1 MKKKLRVFDVYC
13 DSLFY
18 TLHSR
23 KLKSIK
29 HWAGPICNN
38 VQVIQFY
45 SESDAMEALKII
57 KSTNCKVYRKVGSVF
72 RNNIQFEE
80 IG

>member
-1 MKKKLRVFDVYC
+1 MKKRIKVFDVYC

-23 KLKSIK
+23 KLKDIK

-38 VQVIQFY
+38 VQAIQFY
-45 SESDAMEALKII
+45 TENDAMEALKII
-57 KSTNCKVYRKVGSVF
+57 KSTNCRVYRKVGAVF
-72 RNNIQFEE
+72 RNNIRFEE
-80 IG
+80 IK